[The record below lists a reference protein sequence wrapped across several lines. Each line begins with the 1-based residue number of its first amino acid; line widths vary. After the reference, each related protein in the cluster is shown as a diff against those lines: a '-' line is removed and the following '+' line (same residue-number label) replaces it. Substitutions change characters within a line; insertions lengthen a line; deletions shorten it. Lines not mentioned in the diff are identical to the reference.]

1 MNWPLWD
8 GTYGIFDESSIWAW
22 LIFAGDWIIRLV
34 MFVIVPVRRPPGAA
48 RSWLLLILFAP
59 WVGLCLYWL
68 VGSHKLPRWRQEMLA
83 RLPEAF
89 TGVRKRLEA
98 HPNVTRPRLAAEM
111 EQAVRLAEKLGQ
123 LPILEGNAVDLLGD
137 YNDNIDKLV
146 ADIDAATNHVHLL
159 YYIFTTDPTAFKV
172 IDAVLRAARR
182 GVRCRVMVD
191 SLGSRKWLSALYA
204 IFTPAGVH
212 FEESLPVGFW
222 RLLRWRTARI
232 DLRNHRKIAVID
244 GRIGY
249 TGSQNI
255 VRAKY
260 AEGITYDELVAR
272 VTGPAV
278 LELQYVFATDWFV
291 ETEEVL
297 EGPDIF
303 PDPERPGPNAAQA
316 LPSGPGQPTENN
328 QRLFVALIHGARERV
343 VITTPYFI
351 PDEPLA
357 QAMQTAVLRGVEVH
371 LIVSRRADQFLV
383 ALAQRSYYG
392 EMLDLGIRIHLY
404 QPRFLHAKHMSVDN
418 QIALIG
424 SSNMDIR
431 SFQLNN
437 EISLIFYGD
446 DVTSRLHLE
455 EERVC
460 ASASRSTASAGGGG
474 RAWRRSPSRSPAC
487 STRCC
492 DRPHDRIARTIAP
505 S

>member
-1 MNWPLWD
+1 MNWFAAWD
-8 GTYGIFDESSIWAW
+8 GTYGIFGESSIWGW
-22 LIFAGDWIIRLV
+22 LIFATDWVIRLV
-34 MFVIVPVRRPPGAA
+34 MFVIIPVRRPPAAA
-48 RSWLLLILFAP
+48 RSWLLLILFLP
-59 WVGLCLYWL
+59 WLGLCLFWL
-68 VGSHKLPRWRQEMLA
+68 VGSHKLPRWRRDMLA

-89 TGVRKRLEA
+89 ATVRKRLES
-98 HPNVTRPRLAAEM
+98 HPNITRPKLAAEL
-111 EQAVRLAEKLGQ
+111 EQAVKLAENLGQ
-123 LPILEGNAVDLLGD
+123 LPILECNAVDLLGN

-146 ADIDAATNHVHLL
+146 ADIDAAKKHVHLL
-159 YYIFTTDPTAFKV
+159 YYILTTDKTAHKV
-172 IDAVLRAARR
+172 IDAVIRAAQR

-191 SLGSRKWLSALYA
+191 SLGSRKWLSGLYA
-204 IFTPAGVH
+204 LFAPAGVQ

-255 VRAKY
+255 VDARY
-260 AEGITYDELVAR
+260 AEGVTYDELVVR

-297 EGPDIF
+297 DSPDIF
-303 PDPERPGPNAAQA
+303 PNPEHPGTAAAQV

-351 PDEPLA
+351 PDEPLL

-392 EMLDLGIRIHLY
+392 QMMDYGIRIHLY

-437 EISLIFYGD
+437 EISLIFYGA
-446 DVTSRLHLE
+446 DVASRLHLE
-455 EERVC
+455 EDRYLRKC
-460 ASASRSTASAGGGG
+460 KPLDPTRWA
-474 RAWRRSPSRSPAC
+474 RRPKVVKVAEQ
-487 STRCC
+487 
-492 DRPHDRIARTIAP
+492 IARLLDP
-505 S
+505 LL